1 MNPTGTVMVAAAIP
15 GTVHISRDSGSTWT
29 ASTLPNGNWISVD
42 MTPDGQRM
50 VAVQFQGGMYQSTNG
65 GTTWTRIDTAF
76 NAAGNLEYESVT
88 ISQDGQRIVAAVMGG
103 RIYTSSN
110 GGAAFT
116 PATGS
121 VTANNAWRAVDSSAS
136 GMVVVAASQNGDL
149 HLSTDGGLTFA
160 ALPVTVGTT
169 QVFDGWYRVA
179 VSDDGQTIVAAGNP
193 EFAGPST
200 GIYVSRNRGL
210 TWTRGSTV
218 TGPFTT
224 VDTSANG
231 DVIVAT
237 MSGAQGRIL
246 RSINGGGAF
255 TQITAP
261 SGETN
266 WRSIAITGNASR
278 LLLAAGTFFGATG
291 RVYLSSGSVTGN

>member
-1 MNPTGTVMVAAAIP
+1 MVAAAIP
-15 GTVHISRDSGSTWT
+15 GTVHISRDSGATWT
-29 ASTLPNGNWISVD
+29 ASSLPNANWISVD

-50 VAVQFQGGMYQSTNG
+50 VAVAFEGAMYQSTNG
-65 GTTWTRIDTAF
+65 GTTWTRIDNAF
-76 NAAGNLEYESVT
+76 NAAGNLQYESVT
-88 ISQDGQRIVAAVMGG
+88 ISQDGQRIVAAVMNG
-103 RIYTSSN
+103 RIFTSTNS
-110 GGAAFT
+110 GAAFT

-121 VTANNAWRAVDSSAS
+121 VTANNAWRAVDSSAN
-136 GMVVVAASQNGDL
+136 GMVVVAASQNGEL

-160 ALPVTVGTT
+160 ALPVAVGAT

-179 VSDDGQTIVAAGNP
+179 LSDDGQTIVAAANP
-193 EFAGPST
+193 NFAGPSS
-200 GIYVSRNRGL
+200 GLYVSRNRGT

-218 TGPFTT
+218 SGPYTT

-237 MSGAQGRIL
+237 LSSGQIL
-246 RSINGGGAF
+246 RSINGGNTF
-255 TQITAP
+255 TAITAP

-278 LLLAAGTFFGATG
+278 LLLAAGTFFGQTG